1 VHTVV
6 GSSSERILHLCRVP
20 IGPGVL
26 LLLLTGEGVISA
38 LVTLI
43 SEIILVLNQE
53 AVLEGE
59 EIGLRAVS

>member
-1 VHTVV
+1 
-6 GSSSERILHLCRVP
+6 
-20 IGPGVL
+20 
-26 LLLLTGEGVISA
+26 VISA